1 MVKRL
6 NTTCHRVE
14 FMQGEEVSQMLDL
27 TALGKMACVCHSV
40 HLATKIKSMF
50 PLLDALGVG
59 KTSSLSYKHN

>member
-1 MVKRL
+1 
-6 NTTCHRVE
+6 
-14 FMQGEEVSQMLDL
+14 MQGEEVSQMLDL